1 MNLIYRSYQF
11 RLYLNDEQI
20 GIIQKIFGC
29 TRLVYNYYLEKRKES
44 GLTCLSAIRNL
55 TNLAQTYPFLEE
67 IDSCSLRCA
76 LFDLDDAFKRYNRKQ
91 GDYPKFKGKYTAK
104 RSYRTNYISNVYK
117 GRKYENIKIDLK
129 KRVISL
135 PKLGEVKIRGYRNLQ
150 SLEARIISATV
161 SQLANGK
168 YYVSIAVEEKHPV
181 VKIIPK
187 KIIGIDL
194 GLKDVVITSDGEKI
208 KNNKIIE
215 KYEKRIKRKQREL
228 ARRKKGSS
236 NYYKTKQKIAILYQ
250 KLKNARK
257 YFIHKTT
264 KKLVL
269 ENDIIISENL
279 NVKSLIEGNK
289 LSKQLSDVSLSRL
302 CSVLEYKAKYF
313 GKRYIKIDRYYP
325 SSQECSHCGY
335 KNIKVK
341 NLAVRTWRCP
351 SCGYGHDRDINASI
365 NILFEGLKIY
375 MEELV

>member
-1 MNLIYRSYQF
+1 M
-11 RLYLNDEQI
+11 
-20 GIIQKIFGC
+20 
-29 TRLVYNYYLEKRKES
+29 
-44 GLTCLSAIRNL
+44 
-55 TNLAQTYPFLEE
+55 
-67 IDSCSLRCA
+67 
-76 LFDLDDAFKRYNRKQ
+76 
-91 GDYPKFKGKYTAK
+91 
-104 RSYRTNYISNVYK
+104 
-117 GRKYENIKIDLK
+117 
-129 KRVISL
+129 
-135 PKLGEVKIRGYRNLQ
+135 
-150 SLEARIISATV
+150 
-161 SQLANGK
+161 
-168 YYVSIAVEEKHPV
+168 
-181 VKIIPK
+181 
-187 KIIGIDL
+187 
-194 GLKDVVITSDGEKI
+194 ITSDGEKI

-279 NVKSLIEGNK
+279 NVKSLIEGKK

>member
-1 MNLIYRSYQF
+1 MNMYKSYQF
-11 RLYLNDEQI
+11 RLYPDKQQ
-20 GIIQKIFGC
+20 IIQIQKTFGC
-29 TRLVYNYYLEKRKES
+29 TRLVYNHYLEKRKKDN
-44 GLTCLSAIRNL
+44 LTCFDMIKDLPNL
-55 TNLAQTYPFLEE
+55 YQKYPFLKEV
-67 IDSCSLRCA
+67 DSCSLRCC
-76 LFDLDDAFKRYNRKQ
+76 LFDLDDAFKRYFNKQ
-91 GDYPKFKGKYTAK
+91 NNYPKFKGKYGSK
-104 RSYRTNYISNVYK
+104 RSYRTNYIMSTYNE
-117 GRKYENIKIDLK
+117 RKYENIKVDLK
-129 KRVISL
+129 RNVITL
-135 PKLGEVKIRGYRNLQ
+135 PKLKEVKIKGYR
-150 SLEARIISATV
+150 SLAVLPGRIINATI
-161 SQLANGK
+161 SECSNGK
-168 YYVSIAVEEKHPV
+168 YYVSVLVEVNHIVP
-181 VKIIPK
+181 KIISRR
-187 KIIGIDL
+187 IVGIDL
-194 GLKDVVITSDGEKI
+194 GIKDVVITSDGEKI

-279 NVKSLIEGNK
+279 NVKSLIEGKK

>member
-1 MNLIYRSYQF
+1 MNMYKSYQF
-11 RLYLNDEQI
+11 RLYPDKQQ
-20 GIIQKIFGC
+20 IIQIQKTFGC
-29 TRLVYNYYLEKRKES
+29 TRLVYNHYLEKRKKDN
-44 GLTCLSAIRNL
+44 LTCFAMIKDLPNL
-55 TNLAQTYPFLEE
+55 YQEYPYLKEV
-67 IDSCSLRCA
+67 DSCSLRCS
-76 LFDLDDAFKRYNRKQ
+76 LFDLDDAFKRYFNKQ
-91 GDYPKFKGKYTAK
+91 NNYPKFKGKYGSK
-104 RSYRTNYISNVYK
+104 RSYRTNYITSTYK
-117 GRKYENIKIDLK
+117 ERKYENIKIDLK

-279 NVKSLIEGNK
+279 NVKSLIEGKK